1 MRLFI
6 AEKPSLG
13 RAIAAS
19 LGVVKAETGY
29 ITCENGDVVTWCV
42 GHLLELAEPEAYDE
56 KYKSWSFDTLP
67 IFPKDWISIPMESS
81 KKQLD
86 VVIEQIK
93 KSTVLVN
100 AGDPDREGDLL
111 VNEVIEYANVS
122 NDIKENALRVL
133 INDLNPKAIET
144 AINNLE
150 PNSKRLPISNAALC
164 RSRADWLLGMN
175 LTRACSVLARRKGH
189 DNVLHVGRVQTPTI
203 QLVVKRDIEIAN
215 FKPVDFFEVEAQ
227 FTHADMPFK
236 AKLQNEERIEKK
248 ESAESMITNLAGQSA
263 VVTLCE
269 TKRAKSQPPLPFS
282 LRTLQEAMSSK
293 YGYGAKETLDI
304 AQALYEKYKI
314 TSYPRT
320 DKNYLSTN
328 KEDEIQLIIDN
339 LEGLNDTPLAQW
351 ASDAD
356 ISLRSPCW
364 NDKKLEGAAH
374 TAIIPTTRAP
384 DLEELSEAE
393 HNVYTAIAS
402 RYLAQFYPT
411 AEDDNTTIKIQSGEH
426 EFKTTGKI
434 EITKGWRVVLGRE
447 KSDGEEQSLPE
458 LTKDQA
464 IDCTSADVLS
474 KKTSAPKPYT
484 EGTLLSAMC
493 NIGKDVTDPALKA
506 KLKETAGLGTEATR
520 AGIIEKAKEREYLTT
535 KGKNIVSTPL
545 AKMLIMALPNR
556 VRDPAI
562 TAIWEQQ
569 LDVVQSGEC
578 SVDTFMTAIEKTVQG
593 LIDDLK
599 SGKEP
604 FTLSKSTA
612 PACPQPNCTGF
623 ALPFE
628 GKKGNAHQCHVCG
641 VKFKDDKGKVGK
653 AIIKIKKLDVKK

>member
-29 ITCENGDVVTWCV
+29 ITCDNGDVVTWCI

-67 IFPKDWISIPMESS
+67 IFPKDWTSIPMDSS

-86 VVIEQIK
+86 VVIAQIK
-93 KSTVLVN
+93 KATVLVN

-122 NDIKENALRVL
+122 NEIKENALRVL

-175 LTRACSVLARRKGH
+175 LTRACSILAKRKGH
-189 DNVLHVGRVQTPTI
+189 DNTLHVGRVQTPTI

-215 FKPVDFFEVEAQ
+215 FKPVDFFEVDAQ
-227 FTHADMPFK
+227 FTHDDVLFK
-236 AKLQNEERIEKK
+236 AKLQSDERIEKK
-248 ESAESMITNLAGQSA
+248 EIAESMITNLAGQSA

-304 AQALYEKYKI
+304 AQALYDKHKI

-320 DKNYLSTN
+320 DKTYLSLN

-384 DLEELSEAE
+384 DLDELSEAE

-434 EITKGWRVVLGRE
+434 EITKGWRVVLGKE
-447 KSDGEEQSLPE
+447 KGDGEEQSLPE

-464 IDCTSADVLS
+464 IDCTSTDVISQKNLC
-474 KKTSAPKPYT
+474 P
-484 EGTLLSAMC
+484 ETLHRRY
-493 NIGKDVTDPALKA
+493 VT
-506 KLKETAGLGTEATR
+506 LG
-520 AGIIEKAKEREYLTT
+520 
-535 KGKNIVSTPL
+535 NV
-545 AKMLIMALPNR
+545 
-556 VRDPAI
+556 
-562 TAIWEQQ
+562 
-569 LDVVQSGEC
+569 
-578 SVDTFMTAIEKTVQG
+578 
-593 LIDDLK
+593 
-599 SGKEP
+599 
-604 FTLSKSTA
+604 
-612 PACPQPNCTGF
+612 
-623 ALPFE
+623 
-628 GKKGNAHQCHVCG
+628 
-641 VKFKDDKGKVGK
+641 
-653 AIIKIKKLDVKK
+653 

>member
-13 RAIAAS
+13 RAIAAA
-19 LGVVKAETGY
+19 LGVVKTETGY
-29 ITCENGDVVTWCV
+29 ITCENGDVVTWRV
-42 GHLLELAEPEAYDE
+42 GHMLELAEPEAYDE

-67 IFPKDWISIPMESS
+67 IFPKDWILIPMELR

-86 VVIEQIK
+86 VVIAQIK
-93 KSTVLVN
+93 KATVLVN

-122 NDIKENALRVL
+122 SDIKDNALRVL

-150 PNSKRLPISNAALC
+150 PNSKHLPRSNAALC
-164 RSRADWLLGMN
+164 RSRADWLLGLN
-175 LTRACSVLARRKGH
+175 ITRACSVLARRKGH

-215 FKPVDFFEVEAQ
+215 FKPVDFFEVDAQ
-227 FTHADMPFK
+227 FTHDDVLFK
-236 AKLQNEERIEKK
+236 AKLQSDERIEKK
-248 ESAESMITNLAGQSA
+248 DIAESMITNLVGQSA

-304 AQALYEKYKI
+304 AQALYEKHKI

-320 DKNYLSTN
+320 DKTYLSLN

-384 DLEELSEAE
+384 DLEALSDAE

-434 EITKGWRVVLGRE
+434 EITKGWRVVLGKE
-447 KSDGEEQSLPE
+447 KSEGEEQSLPT

-464 IDCTSADVLS
+464 IDCTTADVIS

-556 VRDPAI
+556 VRI
-562 TAIWEQQ
+562 
-569 LDVVQSGEC
+569 
-578 SVDTFMTAIEKTVQG
+578 
-593 LIDDLK
+593 
-599 SGKEP
+599 
-604 FTLSKSTA
+604 
-612 PACPQPNCTGF
+612 QP
-623 ALPFE
+623 LPP
-628 GKKGNAHQCHVCG
+628 CG
-641 VKFKDDKGKVGK
+641 SNNWM
-653 AIIKIKKLDVKK
+653 

>member
-19 LGVVKAETGY
+19 LGVVKSEHDH
-29 ITCENGDVVTWCV
+29 ITCENGDVVTWCA
-42 GHLLELAEPEAYDE
+42 GHLLEQAEPEAYGE
-56 KYKSWSFDTLP
+56 QYKTWSFDTLP
-67 IFPKDWISIPMESS
+67 IFPKDWILIPTDNG
-81 KKQLD
+81 KKQLEA
-86 VVIEQIK
+86 VVKQIK
-93 KSTVLVN
+93 KATSLVN

-111 VNEVIEYANVS
+111 VNEVIEYANASSELKDSAMRVS
-122 NDIKENALRVL
+122 
-133 INDLNPKAIET
+133 INDLNPKAIQT
-144 AINNLE
+144 ALENLE
-150 PNSKRLPISNAALC
+150 PNSKWLPRSNAALC

-175 LTRACSVLARRKGH
+175 ITRACSIIARRKGH
-189 DNVLHVGRVQTPTI
+189 DTVLHVGRVQTPTI

-215 FKPVDFFEVEAQ
+215 FKPVDFFEINAH
-227 FTHADMPFK
+227 FTHDNVAFK
-236 AKLQNEERIEKK
+236 AKLQQEERCEKK
-248 ESAESMITNLAGQSA
+248 DEAESMITNMVDQSA
-263 VVTLCE
+263 IVTLCE

-282 LRTLQEAMSSK
+282 LRTLQETMSSK
-293 YGYGAKETLDI
+293 HGYGVKETLDI
-304 AQALYEKYKI
+304 AQSLYEKHKI

-320 DKNYLSTN
+320 DKNYLSLN

-356 ISLRSPCW
+356 LSLRSPCW

-384 DLEELSEAE
+384 DLEALNEAE
-393 HNVYTAIAS
+393 LTVYTAIAS

-426 EFKTTGKI
+426 EFKTTGKV
-434 EITKGWRVVLGRE
+434 EIKKGWREVLGKE
-447 KSDGEEQSLPE
+447 KNNTEEQALPS
-458 LTKDQA
+458 LTKDQS
-464 IDCTSADVLS
+464 IDCTNAEVVS

-484 EGTLLSAMC
+484 EGTLLTAMC

-506 KLKETAGLGTEATR
+506 KLKETVGLGTEATR
-520 AGIIEKAKEREYLTT
+520 AGIIGKALERKYLIS

-569 LDVVQSGEC
+569 LDVVERGEC
-578 SVDTFMTAIEKTVQG
+578 SVDTFIAAVEKNVQT
-593 LIDDLK
+593 LLDDLR

-604 FTLSKSTA
+604 FTLPKSAA
-612 PACPQPNCTGF
+612 PACSQPNCTGF
-623 ALPFE
+623 ILPFE
-628 GKKGNAHQCHVCG
+628 GKRGNAHQCHVCQT
-641 VKFKDDKGKVGK
+641 KFKDDNGKVGQ
-653 AIIKIKKLDVKK
+653 AIKKIKKLDIKK

>member
-19 LGVVKAETGY
+19 LGVVKSEHDH
-29 ITCENGDVVTWCV
+29 ITCENGDVVTWCI
-42 GHLLELAEPEAYDE
+42 GHLLEQAEPEAYGE
-56 KYKSWSFDTLP
+56 QYKTWSLDTLP
-67 IFPKDWISIPMESS
+67 IFPKDWILIPTDNG
-81 KKQLD
+81 KKQLEA
-86 VVIEQIK
+86 VVKQIK
-93 KSTVLVN
+93 KATSLVN

-111 VNEVIEYANVS
+111 VNEVIEYAKASTELKESAMRVS
-122 NDIKENALRVL
+122 
-133 INDLNPKAIET
+133 INDLNPKAIQT
-144 AINNLE
+144 ALENLE
-150 PNSKRLPISNAALC
+150 PNSKWLPRSNAALC

-175 LTRACSVLARRKGH
+175 ITRACSIMARRKGH
-189 DNVLHVGRVQTPTI
+189 DTVLHVGRVQTPTI

-215 FKPVDFFEVEAQ
+215 FKPVDFFEINAH
-227 FTHADMPFK
+227 FTHDNVSFK
-236 AKLQNEERIEKK
+236 AKLQSETRCENKDE
-248 ESAESMITNLAGQSA
+248 AESMITNMVDQSA

-282 LRTLQEAMSSK
+282 LRTLQETMSSK
-293 YGYGAKETLDI
+293 YGYGVKETLDI
-304 AQALYEKYKI
+304 AQSLYEKHKI

-320 DKNYLSTN
+320 DKNYLSLN

-356 ISLRSPCW
+356 LSLRSPCW

-384 DLEELSEAE
+384 DLEALNDAELT
-393 HNVYTAIAS
+393 VYTAIAS

-426 EFKTTGKI
+426 EFKTTGKV
-434 EITKGWRVVLGRE
+434 EIIKGWREVLGKE
-447 KSDGEEQSLPE
+447 KNNTEEQTLPT
-458 LTKDQA
+458 LTTDQS
-464 IDCTSADVLS
+464 IDCTNAEVVS

-484 EGTLLSAMC
+484 EGTLLTAMC

-506 KLKETAGLGTEATR
+506 KLKETVGLGTEATR
-520 AGIIEKAKEREYLTT
+520 AGIIGKALEREYLVT

-569 LDVVQSGEC
+569 LDVVERGEC
-578 SVDTFMTAIEKTVQG
+578 SVDTFIAAVEKNVQT
-593 LIDDLK
+593 LLDDLK

-604 FTLSKSTA
+604 FTLPKSTL
-612 PACPQPNCTGF
+612 PACSQPNCTGF
-623 ALPFE
+623 ILPFE
-628 GKKGNAHQCHVCG
+628 GKKGNAHQCHVCQT
-641 VKFKDDKGKVGK
+641 KFKDDSGKVGQ
-653 AIIKIKKLDVKK
+653 AIVKIKKLDIKK

>member
-19 LGVVKAETGY
+19 LGVIKNEKGY
-29 ITCENGDVVTWCV
+29 ITCKNGDVVTWCI

-56 KYKSWSFDTLP
+56 KYKSWSLDTLP
-67 IFPKDWISIPMESS
+67 IFPKEWILIPTDSS
-81 KKQLD
+81 KEQLD
-86 VVIEQIK
+86 VVLEQIK
-93 KSTVLVN
+93 KATILVN

-122 NDIKENALRVL
+122 NDIKDNALRVL

-150 PNSKRLPISNAALC
+150 PNSKRIPISNAALC
-164 RSRADWLLGMN
+164 LSRADWLLGMN
-175 LTRACSVLARRKGH
+175 ITRACSVLAKRKGH
-189 DNVLHVGRVQTPTI
+189 DNVFHVGRVQTPTI

-227 FTHADMPFK
+227 FTHADIPFK
-236 AKLQNEERIEKK
+236 AKLQNKKRIDKK
-248 ESAESMITNLAGQSA
+248 DVAESMITNIAGQPA
-263 VVTLCE
+263 TVTLCE

-304 AQALYEKYKI
+304 AQSLYETHKI

-320 DKNYLSTN
+320 DKNYLSTI
-328 KEDEIQLIIDN
+328 KEDEIPLIIEN

-356 ISLRSPCW
+356 MSLRSPCW
-364 NDKKLEGAAH
+364 NDKKLEGSAH

-384 DLEELSEAE
+384 DLDALSEAE

-434 EITKGWRVVLGRE
+434 EIKKGWRTVLGKE
-447 KSDGEEQSLPE
+447 KNDTEEQSLPS
-458 LTKDQA
+458 LTKDQS
-464 IDCTSADVLS
+464 IDCTNAEVIS

-493 NIGKDVTDPALKA
+493 NIGKEVTDPALKA

-520 AGIIEKAKEREYLTT
+520 AGIIEKAKERKYLTL

-545 AKMLIMALPNR
+545 AKMLVMALPNK

-569 LDVVQSGEC
+569 LDVVERGGC
-578 SVDTFMTAIEKTVQG
+578 SVETFMNAIEKTVQS
-593 LIDDLK
+593 LVDDLK

-604 FTLSKSTA
+604 FTLSKSNA
-612 PACPQPNCTGF
+612 PACPQSGCTGF

-628 GKKGNAHQCHVCG
+628 GKKSKAHQCHVCG
-641 VKFKDDKGKVGK
+641 TKFKDDNGKVGK
-653 AIIKIKKLDVKK
+653 AIKKIKKLDVKK